1 MQLAQR
7 GRIELYVARNGFD
20 FQATTGIPQLFHI
33 ATDGID
39 ADLGAG
45 EFQANN
51 IPDTC
56 HRQISGRGGEH
67 AAVTAD
73 PTILDVGPRA
83 ALYAVIGVTACGAK
97 CECCV

>member
-20 FQATTGIPQLFHI
+20 FQVTTGIPQHFHI

-39 ADLGAG
+39 ADLGAN
-45 EFQANN
+45 EFQADV
-51 IPDTC
+51 ITDTC
-56 HRQISGRGGEH
+56 HRQIFGRGGEH

-73 PTILDVGPRA
+73 CIIKNAGCRV
-83 ALYAVIGVTACGAK
+83 ALYVDIGANRL
-97 CECCV
+97 

>member
-73 PTILDVGPRA
+73 NIKNAGRRV
-83 ALYAVIGVTACGAK
+83 ALYVDIGANRL
-97 CECCV
+97 